1 MATEYLND
9 GATSFAIANWALSD
23 GTGGS
28 GFANGATL
36 VVPGGSNSVTASV
49 DWSSLSTG
57 INYLKVAAN
66 FSGNIGT
73 SAAPLYVDVTDGTA
87 AEWRSDNTEGHL
99 RHDGTGSLFYRSDA
113 TAADNFFQYGAG
125 KSFLTTGTITYLR
138 VLRGTF
144 QAEAAGVV
152 TNATLMGGSATFLTR
167 TSAGTVL
174 NVFGGSH
181 VIQRPFTTINVYG
194 GTLLVNVANAG
205 AASTINQYGGSV
217 ILYAHGTTAITAY
230 NHLGGSLDWS
240 NLRIDT
246 TITTYTRAAGTT
258 ISNRP
263 QGAALTLT
271 NSYQKDPVIGPV

>member
-9 GATSFAIANWALSD
+9 GATSFIGTWTTSD
-23 GTGGS
+23 QTPSTG
-28 GFANGATL
+28 FQNGATL
-36 VVPGGSNSVTASV
+36 VIPGGSNSVTAGV
-49 DWSSLSTG
+49 DWNSLTG
-57 INYLKVAAN
+57 ITFLKIASN

-73 SAAPLYVDVTDGTA
+73 ASAPLYVNVTDGAA
-87 AEWRSDNTEGHL
+87 AEWRSDAPNEGHL
-99 RHDGTGSLFYRSDA
+99 RHDGTGSLFYRPSGSQ
-113 TAADNFFQYGAG
+113 ADNFFQYGAG

-152 TNATLMGGSATFLTR
+152 TNATLMGGSATFLSR
-167 TSAGTVL
+167 TSAGTAL
-174 NVFGGSH
+174 NVYAGSH

-240 NLRIDT
+240 NLRVDT
-246 TITTYTRAAGTT
+246 TITTYTKSAIAKISSRPNGAT
-258 ISNRP
+258 I
-263 QGAALTLT
+263 TLT
-271 NSYQKDPVIGPV
+271 NSYQKDPVAEPS